1 MLSAL
6 QAFLVTCSCSASSL
20 TLPANQSE
28 LVGAKAATDGDVNNM
43 TQVAKP
49 LNLTEVTNSTTG
61 SGGESK
67 NSSTDSLKVLEGQ
80 SKNCSDSNQAK
91 KAIDPLVMMPENL
104 ARNSSDNNNNNN
116 KSNMEAKKTADPLVM
131 MPESLA
137 DAGGKARLWLNQ
149 NNQMVKSS
157 VPIRIM

>member
-28 LVGAKAATDGDVNNM
+28 LVGAKAATDGDVNM

-49 LNLTEVTNSTTG
+49 LNLTEVTNSATG

-80 SKNCSDSNQAK
+80 SKNSSDSNQAK
-91 KAIDPLVMMPENL
+91 KAIDPLVILPEIL
-104 ARNSSDNNNNNN
+104 ARNSSDNNNN

-131 MPESLA
+131 MPESLT

>member
-49 LNLTEVTNSTTG
+49 LNLTEVTNSATG

-80 SKNCSDSNQAK
+80 SKNSSDSNQAK
-91 KAIDPLVMMPENL
+91 KAIDPLVILPEIL
-104 ARNSSDNNNNNN
+104 ARNSSDNNNN

-131 MPESLA
+131 MPESLT

>member
-28 LVGAKAATDGDVNNM
+28 LVGAKAATDGDVNM

-80 SKNCSDSNQAK
+80 SKNSSDSNQTK
-91 KAIDPLVMMPENL
+91 KAIDPLVIMPESL
-104 ARNSSDNNNNNN
+104 ARNSSDNNNN
-116 KSNMEAKKTADPLVM
+116 KSNTEAKKTADPLVM

>member
-49 LNLTEVTNSTTG
+49 LNLTEVTNSATG

-80 SKNCSDSNQAK
+80 SKNSSDSNQTK
-91 KAIDPLVMMPENL
+91 KAIDPLVIMPESL

-116 KSNMEAKKTADPLVM
+116 KSNTEAKKTADPLVM

>member
-49 LNLTEVTNSTTG
+49 LNLTEVTNSATG

-67 NSSTDSLKVLEGQ
+67 NSSTDSLIVLEGQ

-91 KAIDPLVMMPENL
+91 KAIDPLVIMPEIL
-104 ARNSSDNNNNNN
+104 ARNSSDNNNN
-116 KSNMEAKKTADPLVM
+116 KSNTEAKKTADPLVM